1 MNTQN
6 KNQMQLDQPGI
17 DSAFLTLLQHHRS
30 GQILSDLSAAMRE
43 VTEAAQLQGKPAA
56 ITLKITVKPASN
68 ACGAVVVVDDIKT
81 KLPTPEK
88 KGSFFF
94 SDDAGNLFRDDP
106 RQKELPLLK
115 TVDGGKSFDVVEL
128 KKVAAN

>member
-1 MNTQN
+1 MNTQTQ
-6 KNQMQLDQPGI
+6 NQTVEPGI

-30 GQILSDLSAAMRE
+30 GQVLNDLSAAMRE
-43 VTEAAQLQGKPAA
+43 ATEAAQLQGKKAV
-56 ITLKITVKPASN
+56 ITLKINIEPA
-68 ACGAVVVVDDIKT
+68 AKAAGAVVVTDDVKV
-81 KLPTPEK
+81 KLPEPQTR
-88 KGSFFF
+88 GSFFF
-94 SDDAGNLFRDDP
+94 SDDRGNLFRDDP